1 MCQHT
6 RLDLLKGFVC
16 CVCLATES
24 GHCCLL
30 CPEMSA
36 RYLGVGAAWGGVGW
50 GASGCVYTSLFPC
63 FLSFPSFSFLL
74 SFSFLFFLSCQ
85 GPVMEPRLALHLQF
99 PSMPGSHISSMDFQ
113 VTEEEP
119 CLVVVDTLLSV
130 WILMLLSSEM
140 GFTRAH
146 WYS

>member
-1 MCQHT
+1 MLCLSGQSQAT
-6 RLDLLKGFVC
+6 AVY
-16 CVCLATES
+16 CVLRCLPGTWGWEQ
-24 GHCCLL
+24 
-30 CPEMSA
+30 
-36 RYLGVGAAWGGVGW
+36 RGAGWGGEPQV
-50 GASGCVYTSLFPC
+50 ASTPLYFR

-74 SFSFLFFLSCQ
+74 SFSFHFFLSCQ

-113 VTEEEP
+113 VTEEQP